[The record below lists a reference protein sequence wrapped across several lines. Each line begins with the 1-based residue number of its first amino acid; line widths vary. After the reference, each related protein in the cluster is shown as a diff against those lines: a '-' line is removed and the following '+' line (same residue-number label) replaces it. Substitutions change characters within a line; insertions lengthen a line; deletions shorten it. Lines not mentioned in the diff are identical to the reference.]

1 MTTAEQLRLLIT
13 IVRRGWGDRVIEAA
27 RRAGAEGATDVFARG
42 VGVHEHQKLLGI
54 PIEPEKEMILI
65 VIPQAR
71 VKFVMEEIIK
81 SVDLDKPG
89 MGMAFTL
96 PVEDVVGIVHFQ
108 DHAPVTEHE

>member
-1 MTTAEQLRLLIT
+1 MRPTRQLRLLIT

-27 RRAGAEGATDVFARG
+27 RRAGAEGATDIFARG
-42 VGVHEHQKLLGI
+42 VGVHENQKLLGI

-65 VIPQAR
+65 VLPQSR
-71 VKFVMEEIIK
+71 VKFVLEEIIK

-96 PVEDVVGIVHFQ
+96 PVEDVVGIAHFQ
-108 DHAPVTEHE
+108 DDTPPCD